1 MFKPI
6 INILRGYKRLKN
18 TLFFSLFALQIL
30 VVLPKQGYSQNLPKI
45 SSENARQINF
55 NKNSLDNIGVN
66 FSLPYQFMYKFN
78 NNNRLFNQKT
88 FIELENH
95 FQKEVVYFSKNDV
108 YGFDLPF
115 KNYTYNAFKFT
126 TTPIRDYNNEFI
138 FNMNYSFVE
147 AKSISENFINS
158 VENNQF
164 YNSYSLNTNNIQ
176 TTEVSVLSFQS
187 ETSRQYLSGTKIWG
201 GIGFAMFGTL
211 MLLPRSVTKW
221 EESYIEDATSN
232 YKRAFSEPPV
242 WDEDHWEINYIG
254 HPYVGSL
261 FYNTVR
267 SQGGTMFHSFLFS
280 AFASTSWEYLYEGAA
295 EQPSIQDLWVTPV
308 VGSILGELIHQ
319 ATSSMKH
326 NGYSIWEAAF
336 VTIFNP
342 MEVIQNGYK

>member
-1 MFKPI
+1 M
-6 INILRGYKRLKN
+6 RLKQ
-18 TLFFSLFALQIL
+18 TLFYFHFAMLI
-30 VVLPKQGYSQNLPKI
+30 VVLLPANNYAQSLPKI
-45 SSENARQINF
+45 SAENYRHIYINT
-55 NKNSLDNIGVN
+55 NSPDNIGVN
-66 FSLPYQFMYKFN
+66 FSLPYQFMYKFKN
-78 NNNRLFNQKT
+78 SNRLFNQKT

-95 FQKEVVYFSKNDV
+95 FQKEVVLFSKNDK

-115 KNYTYNAFKFT
+115 KNYNYNTFKFT
-126 TTPIRDYNNEFI
+126 TTPIIAYNNELYFKS
-138 FNMNYSFVE
+138 NYSFVE
-147 AKSISENFINS
+147 AKSISESFIET
-158 VENNQF
+158 VDRNQF

-187 ETSRQYLSGTKIWG
+187 KTASQYLDGGKIWG
-201 GIGFAMFGTL
+201 SMGFVMFGTL

-221 EESYIEDATSN
+221 EESYIEDARSN
-232 YKRAFSEPPV
+232 FNRAFSKAPV

-254 HPYVGSL
+254 HPYAGSL
-261 FYNTVR
+261 YYNTIR
-267 SQGGTMFHSFLFS
+267 SQGESVFHSFIFS
-280 AFASTSWEYLYEGAA
+280 ALVSTSWEYLFEGAA